1 MPTTFDLA
9 AVLLAASICVPLA
22 AWRLVFLRPAPFR
35 FWASHPWI
43 TALIFSLTT
52 PMLALAIV
60 SRPRFPLL
68 TVLLLAAVA
77 VELLVITVSIV
88 HGLRITWKRSRRQA
102 ALITAALLLA
112 GVVVAGFN
120 PGTFG
125 VFWWMVAAMYAFVA
139 WCVLMA
145 VGAELLERRYP
156 E

>member
-22 AWRLVFLRPAPFR
+22 AWRLVFLRPTPLR

-52 PMLALAIV
+52 PMLAMAIV

-68 TVLLLAAVA
+68 TVVLLAAVA

-88 HGLRITWKRSRRQA
+88 HGLRIAWKRSRRQA
-102 ALITAALLLA
+102 ALITAALLLT
-112 GVVVAGFN
+112 GVVIAGFN
-120 PGTFG
+120 PGTIG
-125 VFWWMVAAMYAFVA
+125 VFWWMVAAMCASVG

-145 VGAELLERRYP
+145 VGAEFLQRRCP